1 MAVPS
6 TIHCDHLI
14 EAQLGGA
21 EDLQRA
27 KDLNQEVYQ
36 FLSSSSAKY
45 GVGFW
50 KPGSGIIH
58 QVWTDIT
65 SLLHYINSYLR
76 VIIAFKINVPYG
88 VPTSCN
94 VPMYQFYYII

>member
-65 SLLHYINSYLR
+65 SLLHHINDYLR
-76 VIIAFKINVPYG
+76 VIIAFTINL
-88 VPTSCN
+88 
-94 VPMYQFYYII
+94 PMYYII